1 MSDGIIAGAFAGLLM
16 AAISVAAGP
25 IILFRMAKNPTPF
38 FRALLG
44 RVPPIYMTMGI
55 VVMAY
60 PVWTVLGVV
69 AGILY
74 SVSAQEAPG
83 GGLGS
88 SNLAYT
94 VAVTAVMVIMTAP
107 FAVLLR
113 NARLSIM
120 VTTLL
125 LVGIFGWLLPFMAR

>member
-16 AAISVAAGP
+16 AAVSVAVGP
-25 IILFRMAKNPTPF
+25 IMLFRMAKDPTPF

-60 PVWTVLGVV
+60 PAWTVVGIVMGV
-69 AGILY
+69 LY
-74 SVSAQEAPG
+74 GVSDAEAPG

-88 SNLAYT
+88 SNLVYT
-94 VAVTAVMVIMTAP
+94 VVVTAILVLMAAP

-113 NARLSIM
+113 NSRMTIAL
-120 VTTLL
+120 TTLL
-125 LVGIFGWLLPFMAR
+125 LVGMFGWLLPFMAR